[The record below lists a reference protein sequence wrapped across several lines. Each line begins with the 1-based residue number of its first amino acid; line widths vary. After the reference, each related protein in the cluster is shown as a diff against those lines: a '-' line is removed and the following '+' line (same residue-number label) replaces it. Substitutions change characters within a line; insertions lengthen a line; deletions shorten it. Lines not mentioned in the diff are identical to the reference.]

1 MNSNDNQTNQM
12 NSNEIKLSPTPFP
25 QSSYTT
31 LVGFI
36 GIILSEVGGVRPVGP
51 PIGKSFR
58 FVSCVRARGAG
69 EVAAECFWDP
79 TGQSFDQQSRGFKK
93 MSRKTINSCGVL
105 KGAID
110 LGATVQ
116 EF

>member
-1 MNSNDNQTNQM
+1 MG
-12 NSNEIKLSPTPFP
+12 PFWGP
-25 QSSYTT
+25 AEDRR
-31 LVGFI
+31 L
-36 GIILSEVGGVRPVGP
+36 GGVRPAGP

-93 MSRKTINSCGVL
+93 MSQKTINSCGVL
-105 KGAID
+105 GGAID
-110 LGATVQ
+110 FGATVQ
-116 EF
+116 GF